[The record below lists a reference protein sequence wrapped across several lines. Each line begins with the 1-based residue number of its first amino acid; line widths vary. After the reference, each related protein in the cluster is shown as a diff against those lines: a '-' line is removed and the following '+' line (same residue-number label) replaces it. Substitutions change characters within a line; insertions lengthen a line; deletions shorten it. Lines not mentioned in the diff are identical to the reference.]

1 MDSNGQGGN
10 WRDGGS
16 GRRRRVAQHCRRRN
30 RAVSR
35 RRAAPRRGYV
45 CDPEPGM
52 NCDCH
57 SRHGA
62 EMLAR
67 RIETYWRSLGF
78 NVRTWLVPLEAA
90 APDPRP
96 RNALKSDRLGALWLV
111 RSSLANGL
119 PPGRGNPF
127 HGAKKS
133 ALPTPETRTAGV
145 SN

>member
-1 MDSNGQGGN
+1 M
-10 WRDGGS
+10 
-16 GRRRRVAQHCRRRN
+16 N
-30 RAVSR
+30 R
-35 RRAAPRRGYV
+35 
-45 CDPEPGM
+45 
-52 NCDCH
+52 DCH

-78 NVRTWLVPLEAA
+78 NARTWLVPLEAA

-127 HGAKKS
+127 HGTENQAVTRSRRRDFLS
-133 ALPTPETRTAGV
+133 AH
-145 SN
+145 